1 MSIKKRKSTSY
12 ENAIV
17 VAASILGGDEAL
29 LHEEVEELILLS
41 DTAGA
46 KVLDSVIQKRS
57 KIHPSTFIGSGKL
70 KTIINNSKEL
80 NVQLIIFNN
89 ELTPAQ
95 LKNIQKLAGDKI
107 KIIDRTGLI
116 LDIFEK
122 HARTKESKAQIKL
135 ARLKYLLPR
144 LTRQWTH
151 LERQMGGV
159 GTRGGP
165 GETQI
170 EIDRRLI
177 RNQISSLKKELKN
190 IQQQR
195 LTQHKTRS
203 EIYKVSLIG
212 YTNSGKSTIMKS
224 LSDSNIYV
232 QDQLF
237 ATLDT
242 TTRKIE
248 DKKSHSFLLS
258 DTVGFIRNLPHDLV
272 ASFRSTLMEIEE
284 SDLILKV
291 IDASSTNITMHL
303 QTIKEVLNTLNVSK
317 KIELIVFNKIDL
329 IDIHTLKELKRLYPK
344 SLFISAQK
352 DLKINELSDAI
363 QEKLSELNKEATL
376 DIPYQQ
382 LSIIDYIYRTC
393 KVTNRIDAYEKVSLK
408 IESSSANIRK
418 IQSMIK

>member
-1 MSIKKRKSTSY
+1 MAIKKRKSISY

-17 VAASILGGDEAL
+17 VAVNILGKDQGSL
-29 LHEEVEELILLS
+29 SEELEELALLS

-46 KVLDSVIQKRS
+46 IIVDKVIQNRS
-57 KIHPSTFIGSGKL
+57 KVDSSTFIGSGKIQS
-70 KTIINNSKEL
+70 IINQAKAL
-80 NVQLIIFNN
+80 NVTVLIFND

-95 LKNIQKLAGDKI
+95 LKNIQKLAGDKL
-107 KIIDRTGLI
+107 KVIDRTGLI

-122 HARTKESKAQIKL
+122 HAKTKEAKVQIKL
-135 ARLKYLLPR
+135 ARLQYLLPR

-177 RNQISSLKKELKN
+177 RNQISSLKKELIV
-190 IQQQR
+190 IQKQR
-195 LTQHKTRS
+195 LTQHKKRD

-224 LSDSNIYV
+224 ISESNIYV

-248 DKKSHSFLLS
+248 SKDDYDFLLS
-258 DTVGFIRNLPHDLV
+258 DTVGFIRNLPHDLI

-284 SDLILKV
+284 SDLIIKV
-291 IDASSTNITMHL
+291 IDSSSKSIELHL
-303 QTIKEVLNTLNVSK
+303 LTIREVLKTLEVSSK
-317 KIELIVFNKIDL
+317 LELIVFNKIDL
-329 IDIHTLKELKRLYPK
+329 ITAEQLNKIKRNYPNSVFISATKELK
-344 SLFISAQK
+344 
-352 DLKINELSDAI
+352 INKLLDGI
-363 QEKLSELNKEATL
+363 QRRLSELNEIVELK
-376 DIPYQQ
+376 IPYKK
-382 LSIIDYIYRTC
+382 LSIIDYIYKTSR
-393 KVTNRIDAYEKVSLK
+393 VINRLDQYEEVVLE
-408 IESSSANIRK
+408 IESSSSNIKK
-418 IQSMIK
+418 IKSAIK